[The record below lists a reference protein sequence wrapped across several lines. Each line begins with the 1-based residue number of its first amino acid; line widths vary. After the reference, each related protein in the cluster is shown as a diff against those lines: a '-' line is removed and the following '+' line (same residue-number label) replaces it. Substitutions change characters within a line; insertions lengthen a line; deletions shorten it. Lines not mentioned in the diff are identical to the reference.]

1 MAIITCKHELWP
13 FTILLF
19 PHTGKEDRQSWVPLC
34 ARSGFDF
41 EKNSADFSKSRFGG
55 HSETEGIKMRRSE
68 KVEATLTAEEKEIF
82 RRLCDEAG
90 CTEAELIRS
99 VLISRSISL
108 DDLETKKIERVKN
121 KTLQKQGR
129 KHAPEKTDERGEAIA
144 EKRDVSFHVMLTA
157 PEKKAIEQRAAAL
170 GISASELVRR
180 SAIYGKI
187 ESFNFDIAEVE
198 KLHHELLKEGTNLNQ
213 LMYFV
218 NAQGLPAYNE
228 KAVFRTLEKVYQNA
242 RKVDRFIEE
251 LEKRHHVDYVPHDYL
266 ADEPDN
272 RNL

>member
-1 MAIITCKHELWP
+1 
-13 FTILLF
+13 
-19 PHTGKEDRQSWVPLC
+19 
-34 ARSGFDF
+34 
-41 EKNSADFSKSRFGG
+41 
-55 HSETEGIKMRRSE
+55 MRRSE
-68 KVEATLTAEEKEIF
+68 KVEATLTAEEKEILQ
-82 RRLCDEAG
+82 RLCDEAG

-108 DDLETKKIERVKN
+108 DDLETGKKIEHEKN
-121 KTLQKQGR
+121 KALHNRKR
-129 KHAPEKTDERGEAIA
+129 KHAPKKSGECGEAIAENAENA

-213 LMYFV
+213 LI
-218 NAQGLPAYNE
+218 L
-228 KAVFRTLEKVYQNA
+228 
-242 RKVDRFIEE
+242 
-251 LEKRHHVDYVPHDYL
+251 
-266 ADEPDN
+266 
-272 RNL
+272 